1 MIRIL
6 PILAVLLSML
16 SGCTIHQSI
25 GDNLG
30 SAAAKP
36 KGQDF
41 VEVGPRWNHQETALL
56 YVYRPATQW
65 SMDEFESPSFN
76 VNDKRVFNIKGGS
89 YTWYEMKPGSYDV
102 VMRRGLMGFEGI
114 NDLVIKTIAELSLD
128 VEVGQTYYLRYSEIE
143 PPEVTPQKQATLIGD
158 GPLQLVDKDLAL
170 AELKNTKMLHKSR
183 GLLKPRDAIEDDEL
197 ERVFE
202 GNIERSGTNAPTSK
216 GQTTEEEWWPF

>member
-30 SAAAKP
+30 SAAGKP
-36 KGQDF
+36 KGQVF
-41 VEVGPRWNHQETALL
+41 KEVGPRWNHEHTALL

-65 SMDEFESPSFN
+65 SMDEFEAPSFN
-76 VNDKRVFNIKGGS
+76 VNDKRLFNIKGGS

-114 NDLVIKTIAELSLD
+114 NTLVIKTVAELGL
-128 VEVGQTYYLRYSEIE
+128 EAEAGQVYYLRYSEIE
-143 PPEVTPQKQATLIGD
+143 PPAVTPQKEIIVIGD
-158 GPLQLVDKDLAL
+158 GPLQLVNKDLAL
-170 AELKNTKMLHKSR
+170 AEISATKMLHHSR
-183 GLLKPRDAIEDDEL
+183 GLLQPRSAYEDDEL

-202 GNIERSGTNAPTSK
+202 GNIERSGTNTPTTKS
-216 GQTTEEEWWPF
+216 QTKEEEWWPF